1 MWERPYGPARRVVH
15 PCAWGFSMYRVL
27 AVIGGALTLA
37 ACSSTSDWANLDV
50 FKSGPMMDTVRLE
63 SEPPGADAKASNG
76 QTCKTPCALALP
88 VDQPMTITFALPGY
102 ETQTEQLEVV
112 NITGAP
118 PGLRPNPVIAELTA
132 VTGKPEA
139 KKKPAHKPARKKPVP
154 KKPAAKKPAA
164 KPAAAKPAPAVAPAP
179 AAQAPTFAPPP
190 PASSSPWPA
199 PPPPQ
204 R

>member
-1 MWERPYGPARRVVH
+1 MVPPGRVVY
-15 PCAWGFSMYRVL
+15 PVAWGLSMYRVF
-27 AVIGGALTLA
+27 AAIGVALTLA
-37 ACSSTSDWANLDV
+37 ACSSSSDLGSLDV
-50 FKSGPMMDTVRLE
+50 FKSGPMLDTVRLE

-88 VDQPMTITFALPGY
+88 VDQPMTVTFSLSGY

-112 NITGAP
+112 NLAGTP
-118 PGLRPNPVIAELTA
+118 PALRPNPVIAELTA
-132 VTGKPEA
+132 AAAKPA
-139 KKKPAHKPARKKPVP
+139 AKKPA

-164 KPAAAKPAPAVAPAP
+164 KKPAAAKPAPAPAAAVAPAP
-179 AAQAPTFAPPP
+179 AAPPPSFAPPP

-199 PPPPQ
+199 PPPQ

>member
-1 MWERPYGPARRVVH
+1 
-15 PCAWGFSMYRVL
+15 MYRVL
-27 AVIGGALTLA
+27 AIIGGALTLA
-37 ACSSTSDWANLDV
+37 ACSSTTDFSNLD
-50 FKSGPMMDTVRLE
+50 FLKSSPVMDTVRLE

-88 VDQPMTITFALPGY
+88 VDQPMTVTFSLQGY

-112 NITGAP
+112 NVAGGP
-118 PGLRPNPVIAELTA
+118 PGLRPNPVVAELTA
-132 VTGKPEA
+132 SAANAAA
-139 KKKPAHKPARKKPVP
+139 KKKPAKKPVA
-154 KKPAAKKPAA
+154 KKQAAKTAA
-164 KPAAAKPAPAVAPAP
+164 KPATVTPAAEAPAAVAPAP
-179 AAQAPTFAPPP
+179 AAAPPTFAPPP

>member
-1 MWERPYGPARRVVH
+1 MVPPGRVVH
-15 PCAWGFSMYRVL
+15 PFAWGLSMYRVL

-37 ACSSTSDWANLDV
+37 ACSSSSEFASLDV
-50 FKSGPMMDTVRLE
+50 FKSGPVMDTVQIE

-88 VDQPMTITFALPGY
+88 VDQPMTLTFSLPGY
-102 ETQTEQLEVV
+102 EPQTEQLEVV
-112 NITGAP
+112 NVTGSP
-118 PGLRPNPVIAELTA
+118 PGLRPNPIVAELTA
-132 VTGKPEA
+132 ASAKPAA
-139 KKKPAHKPARKKPVP
+139 KKTR
-154 KKPAAKKPAA
+154 KPAAKKPAA
-164 KPAAAKPAPAVAPAP
+164 KKKTAAKPAAARPAPTPAAAVAPAP